1 MADICNVCGLPLDL
15 CVCKEIS
22 KQQQRISVKIE
33 KRKYG
38 KPVTVIDG
46 IMDRSLDLRSIA
58 KTLKAN
64 CACGGSTKE
73 NRILL
78 QGDHRQQ
85 AKGYL
90 MELGF
95 PETNIDVK

>member
-1 MADICNVCGLPLDL
+1 MADICSVCGLPLDL
-15 CVCKEIS
+15 CVCKELS
-22 KQQQRISVKIE
+22 KQQQRIVVKVE

-46 IMDRSLDLRSIA
+46 IVDRSLDLKSIA

-78 QGDHRQQ
+78 QGDHRSA
-85 AKGYL
+85 AKDYL

-95 PETNIDVK
+95 PETNIDVE